1 MNFKRQFNRAG
12 PSAAFML
19 YHICLSASETRLE
32 SYPLRRLQPPSS
44 KTMFSC
50 LGTGTEA
57 EAEGQAEGGHAAGGG
72 ARGGAP
78 APVSVAGSEDGVV
91 TKSDSSSGE
100 SG

>member
-1 MNFKRQFNRAG
+1 
-12 PSAAFML
+12 
-19 YHICLSASETRLE
+19 
-32 SYPLRRLQPPSS
+32 
-44 KTMFSC
+44 MFSC